1 VTARTLTTDNLKN
14 VKKLKCIFIVSN
26 HIKTANLHIIM
37 QDTNTIRELLFSPRG
52 IKQHTHHHMKL
63 KRDGWTQTQSES
75 ESEPDSKK
83 STTCTVVTNP
93 NEEMCGVCLEVT
105 GTKNVSVTSCGHRFC
120 TSCLLRSLQDK
131 NICPTCRGE
140 LETPRKKSI
149 EQLNATTA
157 AEIIQNEERDID
169 IQRRAAIVEA
179 FGNGRKE
186 MIVALCREFAFGVAH
201 SIAGWQGTSE
211 ETYHS
216 SWNEYEYNEYNEND
230 DDDDDDDDTD
240 SSSNDG
246 DNGENENGDGNE
258 SDDSNLACDQN
269 QETDIRNDSELLQH
283 VNINNSS
290 VDVVTHLQEKAAE
303 MVPDEFHI
311 YIVKHMLIGFVYLS
325 IFLLTITIKNIM

>member
-1 VTARTLTTDNLKN
+1 MTIENLKN
-14 VKKLKCIFIVSN
+14 VKKLKCIFVVSN

-37 QDTNTIRELLFSPRG
+37 QDTNTIRDLLFSPRG
-52 IKQHTHHHMKL
+52 IKTHMKA
-63 KRDGWTQTQSES
+63 KKENSTQTQTEVPQQS
-75 ESEPDSKK
+75 
-83 STTCTVVTNP
+83 TCTVVTNP
-93 NEEMCGVCLEVT
+93 TEEMCGVCLEVT

-120 TSCLLRSLQDK
+120 TSCLLRSLQNK
-131 NICPTCRGE
+131 NTCPTCRGE
-140 LETPRKKSI
+140 LEAPRKESI

-186 MIVALCREFAFGVAH
+186 MIIALCREFAFGVAH

-246 DNGENENGDGNE
+246 DGNE
-258 SDDSNLACDQN
+258 SDGSNQNRDHEEQGDQ
-269 QETDIRNDSELLQH
+269 TTRNEREL
-283 VNINNSS
+283 NINSS
-290 VDVVTHLQEKAAE
+290 TVGVITHLQEKAAE
-303 MVPDEFHI
+303 TRADDFHM
-311 YIVKHMLIGFVYLS
+311 YVVKHMLIGFVYLS
-325 IFLLTITIKNIM
+325 MFLLIITIKNVNK